1 MSKKV
6 DNGNS
11 AVSNNFDT
19 GFEDDKTQVFW
30 KFSQL
35 KGTSRG
41 EGGEEFL
48 LLN

>member
-19 GFEDDKTQVFW
+19 GFEDDKNQAFCWV
-30 KFSQL
+30 FSQL

-41 EGGEEFL
+41 RGERGFFF
-48 LLN
+48 